1 MFAGKLNLI
10 LLYFYF
16 SHQLLTSFAACLISC
31 AFGLSLDSSTLP
43 LYSMGKRNWLHLV
56 LHNYDYD
63 CSSMMFFW
71 ILLLIS
77 SIQKDFGIDIR
88 EEKETVHSADI
99 FSKLK
104 IEKDKVTT
112 KPLIERKLNNILIP
126 VK

>member
-1 MFAGKLNLI
+1 
-10 LLYFYF
+10 
-16 SHQLLTSFAACLISC
+16 
-31 AFGLSLDSSTLP
+31 
-43 LYSMGKRNWLHLV
+43 
-56 LHNYDYD
+56 
-63 CSSMMFFW
+63 MMFFW

-104 IEKDKVTT
+104 IENDKVTT
-112 KPLIERKLNNILIP
+112 KPLIERKLNNILLIP